1 MSKKIKF
8 ILWIVVAVV
17 TVIAIAILGTRFIQS
32 KTVDTVHPIVTF
44 DIENYGKVKAELYP
58 EYAPTTVTNIVAL
71 VKSGYYENKVIYGKD
86 AICLYLGRDKDGN
99 VADPTVNLI
108 DPNVAADS
116 EENFEYTIPG
126 EFNANGYKDNTLRH
140 EKGVLSLIRNDYTQS
155 ITGLYQESYNSG
167 NSQIGVMIGDESSN
181 LNGVYAAFGRVIEGL
196 DILETI
202 YDKNEIAEPE
212 KNEDGTVQKSPIEK
226 FKFTP
231 IIKSATVDTF
241 GVEFGV
247 PVYQEAFD
255 YESYMYDLI
264 NTQYGQN

>member
-1 MSKKIKF
+1 
-8 ILWIVVAVV
+8 
-17 TVIAIAILGTRFIQS
+17 
-32 KTVDTVHPIVTF
+32 
-44 DIENYGKVKAELYP
+44 
-58 EYAPTTVTNIVAL
+58 
-71 VKSGYYENKVIYGKD
+71 
-86 AICLYLGRDKDGN
+86 
-99 VADPTVNLI
+99 
-108 DPNVAADS
+108 
-116 EENFEYTIPG
+116 
-126 EFNANGYKDNTLRH
+126 
-140 EKGVLSLIRNDYTQS
+140 
-155 ITGLYQESYNSG
+155 
-167 NSQIGVMIGDESSN
+167 MIGDDSSN

-212 KNEDGTVQKSPIEK
+212 KNEDGTVQESPIEK